1 MNTLPVK
8 WEAMR
13 RSLDEVVRE
22 AMEVDSRVKSMR
34 YLMIGLKK
42 FGWRGLNIEWII
54 NEGGEAG
61 GEAGG
66 EE

>member
-22 AMEVDSRVKSMR
+22 AMKVDSRVKSMR

-42 FGWRGLNIEWII
+42 FGWRCLDTEWII

-61 GEAGG
+61 GEG
-66 EE
+66 

>member
-34 YLMIGLKK
+34 PDDRL
-42 FGWRGLNIEWII
+42 
-54 NEGGEAG
+54 
-61 GEAGG
+61 
-66 EE
+66 EEVWMERFEHRVDYQ

>member
-22 AMEVDSRVKSMR
+22 AMKVDSRVKSMR

-42 FGWRGLNIEWII
+42 FGWRDLDTEWII

-61 GEAGG
+61 GEG
-66 EE
+66 

>member
-22 AMEVDSRVKSMR
+22 AMKVDSRVKSMR
-34 YLMIGLKK
+34 YLMISLKK
-42 FGWRGLNIEWII
+42 FGWRGLDTEWII

-61 GEAGG
+61 GEG
-66 EE
+66 